1 MRLPR
6 LVAAFHRAERAAAPP
21 VFRAED
27 VCLGRRGKRGG
38 FVQQLR
44 FVKDPA
50 RFKVAC
56 CSRRAGKTVAAAVIL
71 LLSALASPG
80 RTALY
85 ITLTRKSGKRIVWS
99 TLLQFNREFGLGGTP
114 NRTDLTLELPNGA
127 TIWVGGAK
135 DESQLDAY
143 RGTAKGYSV
152 VVIDEAQAFPEYLE
166 QLVDEVLEPAII
178 ETKGSIILIG
188 TPGRVRSGYFY
199 EILRTGAPELLEPMN
214 VQPANDNGA
223 EDDEQKAAHAWSVHH
238 WTIHD
243 NPHIADVPD
252 ELARIRKRRRWSE
265 SHPTYQREYLGRWV
279 AEHEALVYK
288 YDSVRNGYDPAQL
301 GTPDLVPDRFDGPE
315 WMFVHFADVGTVDA
329 DAVGTLAW
337 REDQPWIWLLPD
349 EVLVRE
355 TGSAQLVKEMLRRWE
370 QYKGRT
376 VGFVYDPGGG
386 GAKSAIDAQSV
397 GVPCEAADKQEK
409 VAGIDDINDDLQ
421 AGVLRIPLNSQ
432 AAADAARVT
441 WDPKARGVKIAGKYH
456 TDIWDGLVY
465 GRRRIGRHA
474 LISMEEWDRRQALE
488 KDPKAREAA
497 RRQEENR
504 ARVAAHTARMGA
516 RKGPRALLG

>member
-1 MRLPR
+1 VRPLPR
-6 LVAAFHRAERAAAPP
+6 LARAFHQAERAAAAQAAAPL
-21 VFRAED
+21 FCAAA
-27 VCLGRRGKRGG
+27 VC
-38 FVQQLR
+38 FPQQLA
-44 FVKDPA
+44 FVNDLA

-85 ITLTRKSGKRIVWS
+85 ITLTRKSGKRIVWN
-99 TLLQFNREFGLGGTP
+99 TLLQYNREFQLGGVP

-166 QLVDEVLEPAII
+166 QLIDEVLEPAII

-188 TPGRVRSGYFY
+188 TPGRVRAGYFY
-199 EILRTGAPELLEPMN
+199 DILRTGAAELLGPMN
-214 VQPANDNGA
+214 VQPANDNAGSDEDGA
-223 EDDEQKAAHAWSVHH
+223 KAANAWSVHH
-238 WTIHD
+238 WTIYD

-279 AEHEALVYK
+279 AEHDALVYK
-288 YDSVRNGYDPAQL
+288 YDPERNGYDPASL
-301 GTPDLVPDRFDGPE
+301 PADHFDGPE
-315 WMFVHFADVGTVDA
+315 WRFVHFADVGTVDA

-337 REDQPWIWLLPD
+337 RPDQPWVWLLPD
-349 EVLVRE
+349 EVIVRE
-355 TGSAQLVKEMLRRWE
+355 TGSIQLVTEMRRRWE

-386 GAKSAIDAQSV
+386 GSKSAIDAQDA
-397 GVPCEAADKQEK
+397 GVPCEAADKREK
-409 VAGIDDINDDLQ
+409 VAGIDDINDDLLSG
-421 AGVLRIPLNSQ
+421 ALRIPLNSQ
-432 AAADAARVT
+432 AAADASKVT

-465 GRRRIGRHA
+465 GRRRMGRAA
-474 LISMEEWDRRQALE
+474 LISMAEWKRRKALE
-488 KDPKAREAA
+488 SDPAAKEEAE
-497 RRQEENR
+497 RK
-504 ARVAAHTARMGA
+504 ARVAARAAALAARQGQKRGA
-516 RKGPRALLG
+516 RGLL